1 MSSCRRSCG
10 EKEAVAV
17 VAGCNNGYFPLQL
30 PVARFRRNYM
40 AINVVSLAM
49 HAPTFETNVDCIP
62 LRSQKWN
69 CLLDVLVTVAAVHVV
84 VVTTLRCS
92 RRYPHIPL
100 LVLAPMCLHCV
111 FDLEVLVEE
120 ARFEHVDDLIRTAL

>member
-1 MSSCRRSCG
+1 MMS
-10 EKEAVAV
+10 AW
-17 VAGCNNGYFPLQL
+17 PLL
-30 PVARFRRNYM
+30 
-40 AINVVSLAM
+40 
-49 HAPTFETNVDCIP
+49 APTFETDVDCIP

-120 ARFEHVDDLIRTAL
+120 EEARFEHVDDLIRTALQNVELVSLELVNEEVAEHLSGARGP

>member
-1 MSSCRRSCG
+1 MMS
-10 EKEAVAV
+10 AW
-17 VAGCNNGYFPLQL
+17 PLL
-30 PVARFRRNYM
+30 
-40 AINVVSLAM
+40 
-49 HAPTFETNVDCIP
+49 APTFETDVGCIP

-120 ARFEHVDDLIRTAL
+120 ARFEHVDDLIRTALQIVELVSLELVNEEVAEHLSGTRGP

>member
-1 MSSCRRSCG
+1 
-10 EKEAVAV
+10 
-17 VAGCNNGYFPLQL
+17 
-30 PVARFRRNYM
+30 M
-40 AINVVSLAM
+40 AINDVSLAM
-49 HAPTFETNVDCIP
+49 HAPTLETNVDCIP

-84 VVTTLRCS
+84 VVTTPRCS
-92 RRYPHIPL
+92 RRSLHIPL

-120 ARFEHVDDLIRTAL
+120 ARFEHVDDLIRTALQMLNWSVWNLLTER